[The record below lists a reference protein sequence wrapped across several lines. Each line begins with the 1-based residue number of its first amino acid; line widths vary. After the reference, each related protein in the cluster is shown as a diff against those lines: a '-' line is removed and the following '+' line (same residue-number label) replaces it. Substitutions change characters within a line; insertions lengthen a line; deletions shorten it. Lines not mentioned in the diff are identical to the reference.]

1 MKLSSTQKIAVR
13 IPRFPP
19 PSISISF
26 TVLANK
32 QNLRSRIVS
41 KMRLVARENADQG
54 ILLAATTEH
63 FRYYPASQ
71 VRLS

>member
-1 MKLSSTQKIAVR
+1 MRKMAVR

-19 PSISISF
+19 PSISF
-26 TVLANK
+26 TVPANK

-41 KMRLVARENADQG
+41 KMRLGARENADQG

-71 VRLS
+71 VRLLVSELNC